1 MLQGVNG
8 WQRRW
13 IAFCMALLCMPQ
25 AFATTSATPQPAES
39 RPLTLGI
46 LPFMSP
52 IALFKRF
59 APLRDYLSEATGR
72 QVLLETARDYPKY
85 VRRTAQRRY
94 DIVFTA
100 PHFVLPALRDGAYQ
114 LQATDIER
122 LAAVVLVP
130 SGSAIRNPAQ
140 LAGQRIA
147 TPPSQAIVTWIGT
160 EFIRQATGDN
170 HPEFHTYP
178 SHNAAYRAVGAGE
191 VDAAMVVTSIVDPAR
206 LAHDGLR
213 EIARSESFPAMG
225 ILMAADLPPA
235 LREQLTGLLVGM
247 TDSAAGRATLQR
259 IAWSGYRRADS
270 RDFESMRVYA
280 AQVAQL
286 PEARP

>member
-8 WQRRW
+8 RRRRW
-13 IAFCMALLCMPQ
+13 IALCLAFVCMPP
-25 AFATTSATPQPAES
+25 AFATTPAVPQPAEAP
-39 RPLTLGI
+39 PLILGI

-72 QVLLETARDYPKY
+72 QVLLETARDYPEY

-94 DIVFTA
+94 DIVLTA
-100 PHFVLPALRDGAYQ
+100 PHFVLPALRDGLYQ

-130 SGSAIRNPAQ
+130 SASTIRDPAQ
-140 LAGQRIA
+140 LAGLRVA
-147 TPPSQAIVTWIGT
+147 TPPSQAIVTWLGT
-160 EFIRQATGDN
+160 ELIRQATGGN
-170 HPEFHTYP
+170 HPGFHAYS

-225 ILMAADLPPA
+225 ILMASDLPPA
-235 LREQLTGLLVGM
+235 VREQLTGLLIGM
-247 TDSAAGRATLQR
+247 TENAAGRATLQR
-259 IAWSGYRRADS
+259 IDWSGYRRVAS
-270 RDFESMRVYA
+270 RDFESMRVYTKP
-280 AQVAQL
+280 VAQL

>member
-1 MLQGVNG
+1 MSQGVNG
-8 WQRRW
+8 WERRW
-13 IAFCMALLCMPQ
+13 MALCLAFLYMSP
-25 AFATTSATPQPAES
+25 AFALTPAVPQPAES

-46 LPFMSP
+46 LPFISP

-59 APLRDYLSEATGR
+59 APLRDYLSQATGR

-94 DIVFTA
+94 DIVLTA
-100 PHFVLPALRDGAYQ
+100 PHFVLPALRDGLYQ

-122 LAAVVLVP
+122 LAAVVLVR
-130 SGSAIRNPAQ
+130 SGSAIHDPAQ
-140 LAGQRIA
+140 LAGLQIA
-147 TPPSQAIVTWIGT
+147 TPPSQAIVTWVGT
-160 EFIRQATGDN
+160 ELIRQATGGND
-170 HPEFHTYP
+170 PEFHTYP

-191 VDAAMVVTSIVDPAR
+191 VDAALVVTSVVDPAR
-206 LAHDGLR
+206 LTHDGLR

-225 ILMAADLPPA
+225 ILMASDLPPA
-235 LREQLTGLLVGM
+235 VRELLTGVLTGM

-259 IAWSGYRRADS
+259 IAWPGYRRAES

-280 AQVAQL
+280 KQVAQL
-286 PEARP
+286 AEARP